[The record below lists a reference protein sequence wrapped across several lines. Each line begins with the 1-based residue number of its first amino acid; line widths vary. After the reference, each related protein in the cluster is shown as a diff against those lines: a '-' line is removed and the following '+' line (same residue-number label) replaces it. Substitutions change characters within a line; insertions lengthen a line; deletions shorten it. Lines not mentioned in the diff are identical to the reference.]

1 MIKRYTLVGI
11 MLFLMAC
18 NTPRK
23 LVLSGEYDWAIEK
36 LVNKLRRNPNK
47 DENVILLERAYF
59 GAQKQDLDRID
70 FLKKEGNENNW
81 VEIASRYQH
90 IKQRQELIR
99 PLMPL
104 RVGKLSRNTNIQF
117 IDVDNQIIN
126 SKQKAAEFYYNSG
139 LQKLQSGGIMN
150 ARSAF
155 ADFQQVKGYNNA
167 SHYPSLDSLLNES
180 HFQGEVFA
188 LFKIRNNSNAVLP
201 KDFEMELRKISLQ
214 DLNSEWIHFDVN
226 DRLDLKYQYHVV
238 ANIKLIDVGP
248 EQWKEKEYE
257 ETKLIQDGWDYVLDA
272 KGNVKKD
279 SLGNDIKKPK
289 MKTIRCKIKE
299 VQQTK
304 AATINAVVDYM
315 DLRSKQLIGSYP
327 VKADA
332 VFQNYAAKAIGNQDA
347 LSDATRAKLG
357 NQPLPFPT
365 DLQLISQA
373 GQTLKPLIKQVLAEH
388 RNLVQN

>member
-1 MIKRYTLVGI
+1 MKKYFTLVLVAFI
-11 MLFLMAC
+11 VAC

-23 LVLSGEYDWAIEK
+23 LILSGDYDWAIEK

-59 GAQKQDLDRID
+59 GAQKSDLDRID
-70 FLKKEGNENNW
+70 FLKKENNENNW
-81 VEIASRYQH
+81 VEIADRYQH
-90 IKQRQELIR
+90 IKNRQELLK
-99 PLMPL
+99 PLLPL
-104 RVGKLSRNTNIQF
+104 HVAKLNRTCNIQF
-117 IDVDNQIIN
+117 IDVDNQLIN
-126 SKQKAAEFYYNSG
+126 SKNKAAQFYYDEG
-139 LQKLQSGGIMN
+139 LRKMQAGGRLN
-150 ARSAF
+150 ARDAF
-155 ADFQQVKGYNNA
+155 INFQQAKGYSNYTRFTN
-167 SHYPSLDSLLNES
+167 LDSLLNES
-180 HFQGEVFA
+180 HFQGEVFV
-188 LFKIRNNSNAVLP
+188 LFKMKNNSNAILP
-201 KDFEMELRKISLQ
+201 KDFESELLKISMQ
-214 DLNSEWIHFDVN
+214 DLNSEWVHYDVN
-226 DRLDLKYQYHVV
+226 QRQNIRYAYHVV

-257 ETKLIQDGWDYVLDA
+257 ETKQIQDGWDYVLDK

-279 SLGNDIKKPK
+279 SLGNDIKTPK

-304 AATINAVVDYM
+304 ASTIQALVDYM
-315 DLRSKQLIGSYP
+315 DLQSNQLLGTFP
-327 VKADA
+327 LKADA